1 MFSNLHALMMQRR
14 FDQSLLSRRT
24 QMLKT
29 LSRTCGPMI
38 RKPSLVTRSR
48 KPGFLVAPVLVIAFL
63 FCGKAF
69 GSADSPLLLQ
79 LQISAM
85 TGDLQPVESLAD
97 SLDEST
103 LDPLN
108 LLLLRQFRARFTDN
122 SEQFAASSESSL
134 ANSAIV
140 VYQDYWRA
148 ALTGSLA
155 PDQAEKQLQGELRT
169 LLRKQYP
176 DYRAGEDVFT
186 QLQQALAAQQLES
199 SLGQTPPWRDLYIW
213 AHQESRRYR
222 VELTDVEQSVDVTLI
237 DQPLVQGW
245 QHFASLDLNTT
256 SGWATAD
263 GLYCLCWSY
272 DLDSEAFK
280 VNWLKHET
288 RHLVDFREFPG
299 LSEAEMEYRAKLTE
313 LAFSGNQVSETLRQF
328 ANNAAADS
336 PSPHASANYRV
347 SQEIYREI
355 FQRNLPEHLDPWTLL
370 GPARVAPAAVLLLER
385 NTERLRQEAVQ
396 GLVEHR

>member
-1 MFSNLHALMMQRR
+1 MRGAVVSLMLV
-14 FDQSLLSRRT
+14 LL
-24 QMLKT
+24 
-29 LSRTCGPMI
+29 CG
-38 RKPSLVTRSR
+38 RV
-48 KPGFLVAPVLVIAFL
+48 
-63 FCGKAF
+63 F
-69 GSADSPLLLQ
+69 GATDSPLLLQ

-85 TGDLQPVESLAD
+85 TGDLQPVGRLAD

-103 LDPLN
+103 LDPLS
-108 LLLLRQFRARFTDN
+108 LILLRQFRARFTDN
-122 SEQFAASSESSL
+122 SEQFAASSNSPL

-148 ALTGSLA
+148 ALTRSLT
-155 PDQAEKQLQGELRT
+155 PDQAERQLENQ
-169 LLRKQYP
+169 LRKLLGTQYP

-213 AHQESRRYR
+213 AHQENRRYR

-237 DQPLVQGW
+237 EQPLVQGW
-245 QHFASLDLNTT
+245 QHFASLDLSTT

-272 DLDSEAFK
+272 DLDSEAFR

-299 LSEAEMEYRAKLTE
+299 LSEADMEYRSKLTE

-328 ANNAAADS
+328 ANNAEADS

-355 FQRNLPEHLDPWTLL
+355 FQRDLPEHLDPWTLL
-370 GPARVAPAAVLLLER
+370 GPARVAPAAVLLLQR
-385 NTERLRQEAVQ
+385 DTERLRQVAVQ
-396 GLVEHR
+396 GPVEQQ